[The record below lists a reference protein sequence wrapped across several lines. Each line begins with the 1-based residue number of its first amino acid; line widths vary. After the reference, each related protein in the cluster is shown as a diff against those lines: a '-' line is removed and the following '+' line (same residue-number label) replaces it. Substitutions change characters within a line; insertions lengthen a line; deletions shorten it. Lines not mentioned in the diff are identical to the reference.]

1 MSKIEQCNH
10 KSFEADDSLIM
21 PQMPSYNRKNKVG
34 RAEFVFFEIILK
46 IPNVR
51 IG

>member
-1 MSKIEQCNH
+1 MSKIEQRNC
-10 KSFEADDSLIM
+10 KSIEAEYSLIM
-21 PQMPSYNRKNKVG
+21 PQILKNKVG